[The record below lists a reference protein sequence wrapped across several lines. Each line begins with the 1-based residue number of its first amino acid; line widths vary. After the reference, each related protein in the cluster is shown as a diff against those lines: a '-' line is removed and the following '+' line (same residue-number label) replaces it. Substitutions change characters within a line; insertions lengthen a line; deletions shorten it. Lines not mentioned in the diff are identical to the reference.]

1 VTTAETWEPFGIPD
15 EAYTDAADGRGQK
28 ILNISWR
35 KPRSEREAGRK
46 SRAGGDPSR
55 AWLRSALAGLG
66 VLAAAAAAVSFAA
79 QYHLVFAAKGIAWAS
94 ALEAGIPDAGSMVFA
109 CLGIALALKGK
120 RALRARGGNLAC
132 VGLSLTMNL
141 IAAAA
146 GWRGVAIWVMPSA
159 VYAFASDT
167 LIGVIRA
174 HVLASQN
181 RADDE
186 KTALAV
192 LGGLLLWALRLFLA
206 PKSTLTGF
214 RTWVIEAAPVAPG
227 RTAPAAAAAAA
238 APIVAALPAAPE
250 TPGSAAI
257 TSIAPDHPETPSPGG
272 RAAQPVRRR
281 VPRGESKTARF
292 LALVKDRHGELA
304 GINPAKVSRIST
316 DLAPE
321 VGLNAGAA
329 RAALRPLVLAARGG
343 AS

>member
-46 SRAGGDPSR
+46 SRAVGDPSR

-174 HVLASQN
+174 HVLASRG

-186 KTALAV
+186 KTALAA
-192 LGGLLLWALRLFLA
+192 LGGLILWALRLFLA

-227 RTAPAAAAAAA
+227 RVAAAA

-257 TSIAPDHPETPSPGG
+257 TSIAPDHPETPAPGG

-281 VPRGESKTARF
+281 MPRGESKTARF
-292 LALVKDRHGELA
+292 LALVVERYGDLV
-304 GINPAKVSRIST
+304 GIDPDKVSRISSE
-316 DLAPE
+316 LAPE

-343 AS
+343 AA